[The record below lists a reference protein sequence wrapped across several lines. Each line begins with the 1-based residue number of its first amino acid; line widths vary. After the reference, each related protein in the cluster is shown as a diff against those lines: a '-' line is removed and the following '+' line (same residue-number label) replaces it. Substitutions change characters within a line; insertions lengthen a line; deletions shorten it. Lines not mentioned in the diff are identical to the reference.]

1 MSEKHLIEAVS
12 RRFKEMPRK
21 KRVASIRK
29 LASQSAAD
37 ERFVRRYFLDL
48 FNEAFRPSAAG
59 ARSGSARPA
68 CATRN
73 ASLASRPSN
82 SPHSTTNSRRLLLP

>member
-1 MSEKHLIEAVS
+1 MMGVKPMSEKHLIEAVA

-37 ERFVRRYFLDL
+37 ERFVRRYFPDL

-59 ARSGSARPA
+59 ARSGSARPRA
-68 CATRN
+68 RHATPR
-73 ASLASRPSN
+73 
-82 SPHSTTNSRRLLLP
+82 